1 MRRAGLVLGWIVATT
16 LACGGIPVADLPFAT
31 DAASVEAGDEV
42 AAGDGAEGGEAVA
55 GNEDGDV
62 VPVPVDSGQDGA
74 AAAEPEPEP
83 AAEPEPSEPEPSEPR
98 PSEARPSE
106 PGPSEGKAA
115 KSTEP
120 KPEPK
125 PDPKPDPEP
134 GAEPKPAPVAGP
146 KGTVKVEGPGRVV
159 LFNQETGRH
168 PVPGDV
174 PVGTYVIRVKFGEKP
189 VVATGKV
196 KVTEAGLTIK
206 CNESMG
212 LCRGQ

>member
-31 DAASVEAGDEV
+31 DAAVVEAGGE
-42 AAGDGAEGGEAVA
+42 GDGAEGDGAEGDGAVA

-74 AAAEPEPEP
+74 AAAEP
-83 AAEPEPSEPEPSEPR
+83 AAEPEPAEPEPAEP
-98 PSEARPSE
+98 E
-106 PGPSEGKAA
+106 PAEPKPSEGKAA
-115 KSTEP
+115 KSAEP

-125 PDPKPDPEP
+125 PDPKPEPKPDPEP
-134 GAEPKPAPVAGP
+134 SAEPKPAPVAGP